1 MTPAPPRRPAAF
13 VVAALVA
20 LGTAGCSAPA
30 GTSTPTPTLTSWSYS
45 GADGP
50 GHWAG
55 VAPACADWAGAR
67 QSPVDIVTS
76 ELEPDGSAAPVRV
89 HYGSTPFEVEDSGH
103 AIEAVPRD
111 SVAGSIELGGR
122 TYQLQQFHF
131 HAASEH
137 TVDGEHADA
146 ELHLV
151 HRAPGGEVA
160 VLGVLLIEGEG
171 NAALGALV
179 EAMAGDSG
187 DAGGQSDG
195 IPAHSDAAS
204 APAVIDPAA
213 LLPASGA
220 SARYTG
226 SLTTPPCTEG
236 VSWNVFLT
244 PTTLSRAQLDALT
257 GAHPANHR
265 PVQPLHGRT
274 VTAVGAG

>member
-1 MTPAPPRRPAAF
+1 MTPAPPRRTAAF
-13 VVAALVA
+13 VAAALVA

-30 GTSTPTPTLTSWSYS
+30 GTSAPSPSLTSWSYS

-50 GHWAG
+50 AHWSG

-67 QSPVDIVTS
+67 QSPVDIVTG
-76 ELEPDGSAAPVRV
+76 ELKRDDSAAPVRV
-89 HYGSTPFEVEDSGH
+89 DYGSTPFAVEDNGH
-103 AIEAVPRD
+103 AIEAVPQD
-111 SVAGSIELGGR
+111 AEAGSIELGGR
-122 TYQLQQFHF
+122 IYRLQQFHF

-137 TVDGEHADA
+137 TVDGVQADA

-151 HRAPGGEVA
+151 HRAAGGEVA
-160 VLGVLLIEGEG
+160 VLGVLLTEGEG
-171 NAALGALV
+171 NPALGALV
-179 EAMAGDSG
+179 DS
-187 DAGGQSDG
+187 
-195 IPAHSDAAS
+195 SDAAHT

-274 VTAVGAG
+274 VTAVRAG